1 MITTTNSRVSQS
13 SSRKP
18 INILWPRNFR
28 FQVTLLMF
36 VLTTV
41 AFGLYAWNTSRQ
53 QSVFIVDS
61 IKSTGIA
68 LSQNLSVDSAN
79 QLMRKDYASIELLLK
94 QYAKLPNV
102 TGVSL
107 IDADG
112 KPMSQVAVID
122 GRTVVNYDYNI
133 VDRIQ
138 LTRHTELIN
147 NQRSLSVWE
156 PIIVGKKTIGFIRIY
171 MSLDQAFRER
181 ERLFFSTIGFGLL
194 GTIALLLLV
203 FLYFR
208 RPLRAI
214 QEASDFAATLDKHRG
229 ETLDVAGFAREFEQ
243 LGQSLNLVS
252 QKLLEQEQKV
262 IASSAE
268 AKKLAMV
275 ASRTNNAVII
285 TNAKEEIEWV
295 NEGFERITGYSL
307 NEIIGKRP
315 SQFLQ
320 GEDTDPEVRKYMRQQ
335 LSEQKGFEAEL
346 INYSKDGEPYWIN
359 IAIQPIFDDTGV
371 LQNFIAIESD
381 VSARKKADVQ
391 LYEAKTEA
399 EKANLAKSEFLS
411 RMSHELRTPLNAIL
425 GFAQLLELDE
435 LNKEQEDSVN
445 RILKAGK
452 HLLALINEVLD
463 ISRIESGGMA
473 LSIEPVSIK
482 TAVED
487 VLRLSQPL
495 ATEFSITL
503 ATHKSLS
510 EEIVVSGDLQRIN
523 QVLLNLVSNAIKY
536 NRLNGTVIV
545 SCEPVSCGSQPNKTL
560 RLFVKDT
567 GLGIKEEYF
576 DRLFVPFDRL
586 GAEQSSVEGSGIG
599 LALIK
604 QLLTAMD
611 GDIGVSS
618 IVGEGTTFWVD
629 LPMGENTYLDAT
641 ATLTALPAEETVFKS
656 CDKSTVVYIED
667 NVSNL
672 ALVEKILSRMGNVN
686 LLTAMQG
693 QEGLEL
699 IETQQ
704 PDLVLLDLH
713 LPILGGEAVL
723 ERLRANEKTHS
734 LPVVVVSADA
744 TPNHIERLLDKG
756 ANDYLTKPLDVQ
768 ELIDYVQKYIG
779 AA

>member
-1 MITTTNSRVSQS
+1 MITTTNPRVSHS
-13 SSRKP
+13 SSRRA
-18 INILWPRNFR
+18 INFLWPRNFH

-68 LSQNLSVDSAN
+68 LSQNLAVDSAN

-112 KPMSQVAVID
+112 KPISQVAVVD
-122 GRTVVNYDYNI
+122 GKTVVNYDYSV

-156 PIIVGKKTIGFIRIY
+156 PIIVGKKTIGFVRIY
-171 MSLDQAFRER
+171 LSLDQAFNER
-181 ERLFFSTIGFGLL
+181 ERLFLSTIGFGLL

-208 RPLRAI
+208 RPLQAI
-214 QEASDFAATLDKHRG
+214 QDASDFAATLDRHRG
-229 ETLDVAGFAREFEQ
+229 ETLEVSRFAKEFEQ

-262 IASSAE
+262 IASSSE

-320 GEDTDPEVRKYMRQQ
+320 GEDTDPEVRKYLRQQ
-335 LSEQKGFEAEL
+335 LNAQKGCEAEL
-346 INYSKDGEPYWIN
+346 INYSKDGKPYWIN
-359 IAIQPIFDDTGV
+359 IAIQPIFDNQGK

-381 VSARKKADVQ
+381 ISARKKADEQ
-391 LYEAKTEA
+391 LYEAKIEA

-435 LNKEQEDSVN
+435 LNKEQDDSVN

-482 TAVED
+482 MAVED

-495 ATEFSITL
+495 ATESSITL
-503 ATHKSLS
+503 ATHESLT
-510 EEIVVSGDLQRIN
+510 EDLVVSGDLQRIN
-523 QVLLNLVSNAIKY
+523 QVLLNLISNAIKY
-536 NRLNGTVIV
+536 NRPNGSVIV
-545 SCEPVSCGSQPNKTL
+545 SCEEQSNQTL

-586 GAEQSSVEGSGIG
+586 GAEQSSIEGSGIG

-611 GDIGVSS
+611 GAIGVSS

-629 LPMGENTYLDAT
+629 LPRAENTHNDTT
-641 ATLTALPAEETVFKS
+641 ATLTALPVEDLVSENS
-656 CDKSTVVYIED
+656 DKSTVVYIED

-699 IETQQ
+699 IEAQQ

-723 ERLRANEKTHS
+723 ERLRADEKMRS

-744 TPNHIERLLDKG
+744 TPKHIERLLDKG